1 MRLAVNPR
9 HPEPRKIARA
19 VEVMRRGGVIA
30 YPTDT
35 VYGLGCD
42 ISNKKA
48 VERIKRMKRMSDDQ
62 LMTFV
67 CADIRVVARYG
78 VVHDAAHRILRRLTP
93 GPYTFVLE
101 ATREVPKVL
110 RLKRKTVG
118 VRVPDQPVALALT
131 TELGGPVASTSASVD
146 GEILLDPED
155 IAAHFPDVELI
166 LDIGAGGTTPS
177 TVVDLSGA
185 APEVIREGAGP
196 VDGLLGR

>member
-1 MRLAVNPR
+1 VRLAVNPS

-42 ISNKKA
+42 ITNKRA
-48 VERIKRMKRMSDDQ
+48 VESIKRMKRMRDDQ

-67 CADIRVVARYG
+67 CTDIREIARYG

-93 GPYTFVLE
+93 GPYTFVLD

-110 RLKRKTVG
+110 RLARKTVG
-118 VRVPDQPVALALT
+118 VRMPDHAVALALPA
-131 TELGGPVASTSASVD
+131 ELGGPVASTSATFD

-155 IAAHFPDVELI
+155 IAARFPEVELI

-177 TVVDLSGA
+177 TVVDLSG
-185 APEVIREGAGP
+185 PTPVVIREGAGP
-196 VDGLLGR
+196 IDVF